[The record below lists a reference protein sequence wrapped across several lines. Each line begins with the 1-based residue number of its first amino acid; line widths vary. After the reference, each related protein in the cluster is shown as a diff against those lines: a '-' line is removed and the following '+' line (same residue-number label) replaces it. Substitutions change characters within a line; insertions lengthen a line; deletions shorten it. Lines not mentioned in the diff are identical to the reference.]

1 MPDVTLGRTIE
12 KILSKV
18 RKEKGSEIA
27 KESLS
32 RTISPLGSTGLESS
46 TSSTFQSMPEKVYLK
61 ALPLRSI
68 EDVNLI
74 KQEVKAGNILIVRVS
89 PLAKKSI
96 DDVKRAVTELC
107 DFTESVGG
115 DIARLGEER
124 VVITPSFVRIWRE
137 KADASESDS
146 TVA

>member
-18 RKEKGSEIA
+18 RKEKGSEIR

-137 KADASESDS
+137 KADVSESDS

>member
-1 MPDVTLGRTIE
+1 LPDVTLGRTIE

-137 KADASESDS
+137 KADVSESDS